1 MARRRKPI
9 SFDLLISGDKDEL
22 VRVIDD
28 LRKKR
33 PCGPQQDLHAEDY
46 ENYYGNDAHLN
57 DSIQEKRKVRREG
70 GGYTNYQLYTIA
82 KVLGC
87 EGSYVNDWTIRNAIS
102 EKVYGYAL
110 SAAARTRRTNRLT
123 ERLRG
128 GYRDAIRNGDVG
140 DSVFG
145 VYMRS
150 TADDRSDQ
158 DYQVQV
164 VARSDDEAETIAS
177 TLFGY
182 ALGEVSSTDF
192 IREGTASD
200 TMKQNEK
207 ARQKTVSH
215 IEGKRNM
222 ITKLQAEI
230 TDLEAAGEAI
240 SMYSI
245 SAFSGG
251 EDASV
256 DI

>member
-9 SFDLLISGDKDEL
+9 DFNKISSGDNDEL
-22 VRVIDD
+22 RRVCDD
-28 LRKKR
+28 LRLKR
-33 PCGPQQDLHAEDY
+33 PCGPKQNLHAEDY
-46 ENYYGNDAHLN
+46 ENNWNGACLKESTTNDGVL
-57 DSIQEKRKVRREG
+57 RTEG
-70 GGYTNYQLYTIA
+70 GGYTNYQLYMIA
-82 KVLGC
+82 KALDITGT
-87 EGSYVNDWTIRNAIS
+87 YVCDWTLKSSLTTIYNH
-102 EKVYGYAL
+102 EL
-110 SAAARTRRTNRLT
+110 SASALTRRTNRLN

-150 TADDRSDQ
+150 TANDRSNQ

-164 VARSDDEAETIAS
+164 VARSDGEAETIAS

-182 ALGEVSSTDF
+182 ALGEVHSTDF
-192 IREGTASD
+192 VKEGTACD
-200 TMKQNEK
+200 TMNVNEK
-207 ARQKTVSH
+207 ARKKTVDS
-215 IEGKRNM
+215 IQSKRNL
-222 ITKLQAEI
+222 ITKLHAEI
-230 TDLEAAGEAI
+230 NDLEAAGEAI

-251 EDASV
+251 EDAGV

>member
-9 SFDLLISGDKDEL
+9 NFDLLTSGDKDEL

-46 ENYYGNDAHLN
+46 ENYYGTTAYLN
-57 DSIQEKRKVRREG
+57 GEIQETRSVRREG
-70 GGYTNYQLYTIA
+70 GGYSNYQLYTIA

-87 EGSYVNDWTIRNAIS
+87 TGSYVNEWTIRNAIT
-102 EKVYGYAL
+102 EKVYGYGL
-110 SAAARTRRTNRLT
+110 SAAGRTRRTNRIT

-128 GYRDAIRNGDVG
+128 GYRDAIRDGDIG

-150 TADDRSDQ
+150 TGDGRSSQ

-164 VARSDDEAETIAS
+164 VARSDQEAETIAA

-182 ALGEVSSTDF
+182 ALGTVCSTDF
-192 IREGTASD
+192 VSEGTASD
-200 TMKQNEK
+200 TMTQNEK
-207 ARQKTVSH
+207 ARQKTVSY
-215 IEGKRNM
+215 IEGKRSQ
-222 ITKLQAEI
+222 IAKLEAEI

-245 SAFSGG
+245 SAFSSG
-251 EDASV
+251 EDAGV

>member
-9 SFDLLISGDKDEL
+9 DFDLLTSGDKDEL

-46 ENYYGNDAHLN
+46 EDCWEGARL
-57 DSIQEKRKVRREG
+57 SEAIQESRKVRREG
-70 GGYTNYQLYTIA
+70 GGYSNYQLYTIA

-87 EGSYVNDWTIRNAIS
+87 TGTYVNDWTIRTALR
-102 EKVYGYAL
+102 EKVYGYGL
-110 SAAARTRRTNRLT
+110 SAAGTTRRTNRIT

-145 VYMRS
+145 VYMR
-150 TADDRSDQ
+150 TNGEGRSNQ
-158 DYQVQV
+158 DYQIQV
-164 VARSDDEAETIAS
+164 VARSDEEASTIAS

-182 ALGEVSSTDF
+182 ALGDVCSTDF
-192 IREGTASD
+192 VQEGNVSD
-200 TMKQNEK
+200 TMTKNEK
-207 ARQKTVSH
+207 ARQKTVSY
-215 IEGKRNM
+215 IEGKRKQ
-222 ITKLQAEI
+222 IAKLQAEI

-245 SAFSGG
+245 SAFDIG
-251 EDASV
+251 EDAGV

>member
-9 SFDLLISGDKDEL
+9 NFDLLTSGDKDEL
-22 VRVIDD
+22 VRVVED

-46 ENYYGNDAHLN
+46 ENYYGTTAYLKEE
-57 DSIQEKRKVRREG
+57 IQGKRGVRREG
-70 GGYTNYQLYTIA
+70 GGYTNYQLYIIA

-87 EGSYVNDWTIRNAIS
+87 TGSYVNDWTLRNALR
-102 EKVYGYAL
+102 EKVYGYGL
-110 SAAARTRRTNRLT
+110 SAAATTRRTNRLT
-123 ERLRG
+123 ERMRG
-128 GYRDAIRNGDVG
+128 GYRDAIRNGDIG
-140 DSVFG
+140 DSVFD

-150 TADDRSDQ
+150 TSDGRSSQ

-164 VARSDDEAETIAS
+164 VARSDQEAETIAT

-182 ALGEVSSTDF
+182 ALGSVSSTDF
-192 IREGTASD
+192 VSEGTVSD
-200 TMKQNEK
+200 TMTKNEK
-207 ARQKTVSH
+207 ARQKTVSY
-215 IEGKRNM
+215 IEGHRAR

-230 TDLEAAGEAI
+230 ADLEAAGEAI

-251 EDASV
+251 EDAGG

>member
-9 SFDLLISGDKDEL
+9 NFDLLTSGDKDEL

-46 ENYYGNDAHLN
+46 ENYYGNEARLK
-57 DSIQEKRKVRREG
+57 DSIQDERKVRREG
-70 GGYTNYQLYTIA
+70 GGYSNYQLYTIA

-87 EGSYVNDWTIRNAIS
+87 EGSYVNEWTIRTALR
-102 EKVYGYAL
+102 EKVYGYGL
-110 SAAARTRRTNRLT
+110 SAAGTTRRTNRIA

-150 TADDRSDQ
+150 TGEGRSNQ

-164 VARSDDEAETIAS
+164 VARSDQEAETIAS

-182 ALGEVSSTDF
+182 ALGDVCSTDF
-192 IREGTASD
+192 VSEGTASD

-207 ARQKTVSH
+207 ARQKTVSY
-215 IEGKRNM
+215 IEGKRNQ
-222 ITKLQAEI
+222 IAKLQAEI
-230 TDLEAAGEAI
+230 SDLEAAGEAI

-245 SAFSGG
+245 SAFSGD
-251 EDASV
+251 DAGV

>member
-1 MARRRKPI
+1 MAKRRKPI
-9 SFDLLISGDKDEL
+9 NFDLLLSGDKDEL

-33 PCGPQQDLHAEDY
+33 PCGPAQDLHAEDY
-46 ENYYGNDAHLN
+46 ESSWDNTAYLN
-57 DSIQEKRKVRREG
+57 DTIQESRKVRREG

-87 EGSYVNDWTIRNAIS
+87 EGSYVDEWAIRNALS
-102 EKVYGYAL
+102 EKVYGYGL

-123 ERLRG
+123 ARLRG

-150 TADDRSDQ
+150 TGEGRSSQ

-164 VARSDDEAETIAS
+164 VAGSDEEAETIAA

-182 ALGEVSSTDF
+182 ALGEVHSTNF
-192 IREGTASD
+192 VKEGTASD
-200 TMKQNEK
+200 TMHQNER
-207 ARQKTVSH
+207 ARKKTINN
-215 IEGKRNM
+215 IEGKRTQ
-222 ITKLQAEI
+222 IAKLQAEI
-230 TDLEAAGEAI
+230 ANLEAAGEAI

-251 EDASV
+251 DDAGV